1 MEGDLVGDVG
11 VELDIQQVSDG
22 SFVLDVPAL
31 GEAASELF
39 VEGVVPV
46 VRVGNAEII
55 DVYADDNVL
64 NDPLDFFSFAE
75 HARV

>member
-46 VRVGNAEII
+46 V
-55 DVYADDNVL
+55 
-64 NDPLDFFSFAE
+64 
-75 HARV
+75 